1 MAISKVG
8 RPSISESDVPPH
20 IEEALL
26 HKARGKTW
34 TDSATAVGLKKYQT
48 LKEWVN
54 KNDKAKKFY
63 KEAVQERQEKIQDRL
78 DNAYS
83 ILIDEAPTIA
93 KELLKTIKSDK
104 IKSYT
109 KSELFSNYFRIIER
123 GWTDKKMAQQLHE
136 TREKIFQLENGR
148 PLELTESPFDN

>member
-1 MAISKVG
+1 MTISKVG
-8 RPSISESDVPPH
+8 RPSISKSEVPSH
-20 IEEALL
+20 IFEGLL
-26 HKARGKTW
+26 HKSRGATW
-34 TDSATAVGLKKYQT
+34 ADSATAVGIKYQT
-48 LKEWVN
+48 LRMWVN
-54 KNDKAKKFY
+54 ENEEARKFY

-109 KSELFSNYFRIIER
+109 KSELLNNYIRIIER
-123 GWTDKKMAQQLHE
+123 GWTDRKMAQQLHE
-136 TREKIFQLENGR
+136 TREKIYQLENGR

>member
-1 MAISKVG
+1 MTISKVG

-26 HKARGKTW
+26 HKSRGATW
-34 TDSATAVGLKKYQT
+34 ADSATAVGIKYQT
-48 LKEWVN
+48 LREWVN
-54 KNDKAKKFY
+54 KNEKAKKFY
-63 KEAVQERQEKIQDRL
+63 KEAVQERQEKIQDNL

-123 GWTDKKMAQQLHE
+123 GWTDRKMAQQLHE
-136 TREKIFQLENGR
+136 TREKIYQLENGR

>member
-1 MAISKVG
+1 MSEIKKVG
-8 RPSISESDVPPH
+8 RPTISKSEVPAH
-20 IEEALL
+20 IKEGLL
-26 HKARGKTW
+26 HKSRGATW
-34 TDSATAVGLKKYQT
+34 ADSATAVGIKYQT
-48 LKEWVN
+48 LRMWVN
-54 KNDKAKKFY
+54 ENEEARKFY

-123 GWTDKKMAQQLHE
+123 GWTDRKMAQQLHE
-136 TREKIFQLENGR
+136 TREKIYQLENGR